1 MRELTLLCA
10 AYSISLFYRGMIA
23 VIATDISLDLALD
36 EFRLGLLASSFFL
49 SFALAQIPTGIVL
62 DRFGGRLTI
71 GSFMWFAVLGIGL
84 FSIATDFY
92 LAMIGQVFIGIG
104 CAPIFTGTMLIIGRR
119 YSPQR
124 FAYITAI
131 VIAIGSLGDLMGTTP
146 LATIAQWLGW
156 RGSLQLIMLVTALIA
171 LWCLIGLG
179 KDKPLATGETLG
191 GMLRGM
197 AKIACI
203 RGLWP
208 LMPIFL
214 TSYAVL
220 MAVRGVWSGPYLA
233 NVFLTDAT
241 ESGYI
246 IMAMS
251 ISMALGTYLLGSL
264 DRRFRATKIIVIFTS
279 GLAVLPLFVLA
290 AYPDKGPYFAMSAF
304 ILLGLFGFN
313 YPLLMSHSRT
323 FLTPEYHGRGMAVLT
338 AISFIG
344 IAITQSISGLILA
357 VADAAAFSPTEQ
369 YQILFI
375 FFATIIS
382 IATLVYCFSE
392 RNGNANELGRI

>member
-10 AYSISLFYRGMIA
+10 AYSISLFYRGMIS
-23 VIATDISLDLALD
+23 VIATDISSDLALD
-36 EFRLGLLASSFFL
+36 EIRLGLLASSFFL

-71 GSFMWFAVLGIGL
+71 ACFMWFAVLGIGL
-84 FSIATDFY
+84 FSVATDFY

-104 CAPIFTGTMLIIGRR
+104 CAPVFTGTMLIIGRR

-124 FAYITAI
+124 FAYITAL

-146 LATIAQWLGW
+146 LAMMAHWLGW
-156 RGSLQLIMLVTALIA
+156 RTSLQLIMLMTAVIA
-171 LWCLIGLG
+171 LLCLTGLVR
-179 KDKPLATGETLG
+179 DKPVTTGETLG
-191 GMLRGM
+191 GMLGGM
-197 AKIACI
+197 FKIVNV
-203 RGLWP
+203 RSLWP
-208 LMPIFL
+208 LMPMFL

-241 ESGYI
+241 DRGYI
-246 IMAMS
+246 LMAMS
-251 ISMALGTYLLGSL
+251 ISMAVGTFLLGLL
-264 DRRFRATKIIVIFTS
+264 DRSFRQTKMIVIFTS

-323 FLTPEYHGRGMAVLT
+323 FLTPEYYGRGMAVLT

-344 IAITQSISGLILA
+344 IAITQSVSGWLLT
-357 VADAAAFSPTEQ
+357 VADAAMLSPPQQ
-369 YQILFI
+369 YRILFS
-375 FFATIIS
+375 FLAAIIS

-392 RNGNANELGRI
+392 RKGNANEPGPI